1 MTASPDSVRL
11 KIPASSAFLSLARA
25 TTTGVCARLDF
36 TLDRLEDLSLAV
48 DEAIS
53 LLLLDA
59 VPGTDLICAWE
70 PMDGGVRIDITSTSS
85 SGRTPRTTTFA
96 WTVLK
101 ALVNE
106 ASAQIEDGRVTVS
119 LTADRDPV
127 SVS

>member
-1 MTASPDSVRL
+1 MSASPDSVRL
-11 KIPASSAFLSLARA
+11 QIPASSAFLSLARA

-36 TLDRLEDLSLAV
+36 QLDRLEDLSLAV

-59 VPGTDLICAWE
+59 VPGTDLICTWE
-70 PMDGGVRIDITSTSS
+70 PMDGGVRIDLTSTSS

-106 ASAQIEDGRVTVS
+106 ASALIEDGRVTVS

-127 SVS
+127 GVS

>member
-1 MTASPDSVRL
+1 MSSTPDRVEL
-11 KIPASSAFLSLARA
+11 QIPASSAYLSLARA

-36 TLDRLEDLSLAV
+36 PIDRLEDLSLAV

-59 VPGTDLICAWE
+59 VPGTELVCAWE
-70 PMDGGVRIDITSTSS
+70 PLAGGVRIDITSTSS

-96 WTVLK
+96 WTVLN

-106 ASAQIEDGRVTVS
+106 ASASIADGRVTVS
-119 LTADRDPV
+119 LAADRDAVEV
-127 SVS
+127 S